1 MLTRRRMEMALGALW
16 LLDGALQFQPYMFTR
31 DFFSNVLGMA
41 NMGLPGPVSR
51 VDFSVTGLLMAHPVA
66 WNTLFASLQVALGVA
81 LLAGPRLGGGRPAR
95 WALPV
100 SAVWAMA
107 LWVIGEG
114 FGGIFMGGAS
124 VLNGAPGAAVIYAFA
139 ALALWTRGAAPVEGG
154 AAPVEGGPAD
164 GGPIEGGPI
173 EGGPVE
179 GGPADEGA
187 VDDRRG
193 AVAASSILGRWAVGA
208 WSAVWAGIAL
218 LEVGGPNHLPY
229 VPGAEITDSANGEP
243 APLAALNHAVGGVV
257 GHHGAA
263 FAVVL
268 GVTAAALA
276 LLSLHPALR
285 RPALVVG
292 MVVLSFL
299 GLVGGDLGG
308 MFTGQG
314 TDPGLAPVGILLGLL
329 VWPRRAAGAQMTM
342 AGPAAR
348 EESSHGSAGI
358 RGGLARSAGGHSRDA
373 VAFPAG

>member
-1 MLTRRRMEMALGALW
+1 MLSRRRLEMALGGLW
-16 LLDGALQFQPYMFTR
+16 LLDGALQLQPYMFTR

-51 VDFSVTGLLMAHPVA
+51 VDFSITGLLVAHPVV

-95 WALPV
+95 WALPA

-107 LWVIGEG
+107 LWVVGEG

-124 VLNGAPGAAVIYAFA
+124 VLNGAPGAAVVYAFA
-139 ALALWTRGAAPVEGG
+139 ALALWRRG

-164 GGPIEGGPI
+164 G
-173 EGGPVE
+173 
-179 GGPADEGA
+179 GA

-208 WSAVWAGIAL
+208 WSAMWAGIAL

-243 APLAALNHAVGGVV
+243 APLAALNHAVGGLV

-276 LLSLHPALR
+276 VLPLHPALR
-285 RPALVVG
+285 RPALAVG
-292 MVVLSFL
+292 MVVVGFL

-314 TDPGLAPVGILLGLL
+314 TDPGLAPVAVLLGLL
-329 VWPRRAAGAQMTM
+329 VWPRRTADAWMTVVE
-342 AGPAAR
+342 PAAR
-348 EESSHGSAGI
+348 EESSYGSAGI